1 MGSHRL
7 RRAVARTT
15 TSAGAYE
22 PAASQGAEAV
32 LAATRWQA
40 FDPLRAYCESSL
52 LNALG
57 RVRGRLLQI
66 KRKRAQQSAM
76 KRLCSQRLPQVVS
89 TKIQDKP
96 GVFYQMTHTDR
107 VRKLD
112 RNSEKAAQ
120 ARFTYDFSPMSVV
133 VKDTALLPRLR
144 GRKRSRP
151 AVDLEVCGSQNLH
164 MSRPGRLCPKAP
176 GVSFIKASPRRS
188 SCELHWLPP
197 ETPALQGGSPCSACS
212 VPPVDSFATRLAA
225 SLARALVE
233 HFGSLDRAFA
243 ALAHA
248 GTGLLRR
255 DDWLRELQPLQESAR
270 DSFREDQI
278 EDIGPSLG
286 KFFAM
291 IQAVG
296 VAHLDVDVVTCDD
309 WHSFFY
315 QCLVG
320 SHAERLLDQD
330 LGPRRRSCQPQ
341 RCPPAPAAGD
351 CGEDI

>member
-1 MGSHRL
+1 MNGTETFLPAWRPQQKRRL
-7 RRAVARTT
+7 SLRNRAAAEVA
-15 TSAGAYE
+15 
-22 PAASQGAEAV
+22 
-32 LAATRWQA
+32 
-40 FDPLRAYCESSL
+40 
-52 LNALG
+52 
-57 RVRGRLLQI
+57 
-66 KRKRAQQSAM
+66 
-76 KRLCSQRLPQVVS
+76 
-89 TKIQDKP
+89 
-96 GVFYQMTHTDR
+96 
-107 VRKLD
+107 
-112 RNSEKAAQ
+112 
-120 ARFTYDFSPMSVV
+120 
-133 VKDTALLPRLR
+133 
-144 GRKRSRP
+144 RSRP
-151 AVDLEVCGSQNLH
+151 AVDLEVCGSQKLH
-164 MSRPGRLCPKAP
+164 MSRPG
-176 GVSFIKASPRRS
+176 RS

-197 ETPALQGGSPCSACS
+197 ETPALQGGSPCSDCS

-255 DDWLRELQPLQESAR
+255 DDWLRELQPLQ
-270 DSFREDQI
+270 DQI

-309 WHSFFY
+309 WRSFFY

-330 LGPRRRSCQPQ
+330 LGPRRSSCPH
-341 RCPPAPAAGD
+341 RCPPAPGAGD
-351 CGEDI
+351 CGEDPSWTDAGTEEPQSRGINELKVLMSPEQVQLELKRRYSSTGRCSLQLNHLRVTPIDLASAAGYAQV